1 MCNHYKK
8 LLILIAATTLFLSG
22 CGSSNNNSPAAPGLT
37 NPAGITV
44 APIDDNNPA
53 TLPAVFAVPAA
64 INDNNEIVG
73 SAEAE
78 AGGLLKPTFWLV
90 DNAGAATVAPTAM
103 DTVVVD
109 GFAAAH
115 DINAGGVIVGNAANI
130 DTSLRA
136 VVWGNKNAAPALL
149 NSLAGGF
156 FAAAYGINDTGRIV
170 GTSENI
176 DGLLQAV
183 RWQRAVDGTLT
194 GPSALPGVPAGWE
207 AEANAV
213 NADNHVAGEL
223 VDAAGISQAV
233 VWQWD
238 AVSSSYTALNLPV
251 PVGFD
256 HAVAFD
262 LNSPAAGQSLLVVG
276 EVSDDGLSGLTHAVR
291 WSIDASN
298 NVTVTDLG
306 TTDRSSSASAV
317 NNAGRAAGWENTAST
332 VSLATSWNN
341 PTGKAVLIATDSQ
354 AFDINNN
361 NVVVGRSASQGFVKL
376 AN

>member
-8 LLILIAATTLFLSG
+8 LLILIAAATLFLSG

-53 TLPAVFAVPAA
+53 TVPAVFAMPAA
-64 INDNNEIVG
+64 INDSNQIVG
-73 SAEAE
+73 SAEAA
-78 AGGLLKPTFWLV
+78 AGGLLKPTFWIV
-90 DNAGAATVAPTAM
+90 DNQGAATVAPTEM
-103 DTVVVD
+103 NTVVVD
-109 GFAAAH
+109 GFASAH
-115 DINAGGVIVGNAANI
+115 DINSDGVIVGNAANI

-136 VVWGNKNAAPALL
+136 VVWGDKDAAPALL

-156 FAAAYGINDTGRIV
+156 FAAAYGINDTGQIV

-176 DGLLQAV
+176 DGLLKAV

-194 GPSALPGVPAGWE
+194 GPSILPGVPVGWE

-213 NADNHVAGEL
+213 NADNHIVGEL
-223 VDAAGISQAV
+223 VDAAGISSAV
-233 VWQWD
+233 VWEWD
-238 AVSSSYTALNLPV
+238 GVSSSYTALNLPV
-251 PVGFD
+251 PAGFD

-262 LNSPAAGQSLLVVG
+262 LNSPAPGQPLLVVG

-298 NVTVTDLG
+298 NITVIDLG
-306 TTDRSSSASAV
+306 TTDRSSSAAAV
-317 NNAGRAAGWENTAST
+317 NSAGRAAGWENNASA

-341 PTGKAVLIATDSQ
+341 PTGKAALFANDSQ

-361 NVVVGRSASQGFVKL
+361 NVVVGRSAGQGFVKL

>member
-8 LLILIAATTLFLSG
+8 LLILIAAATLILSG
-22 CGSSNNNSPAAPGLT
+22 CGSSNNTPVVSGVT
-37 NPAGITV
+37 NPVGITV

-53 TLPAVFAVPAA
+53 TAPAVFAVPAA
-64 INDNNEIVG
+64 INDDNQIVG

-78 AGGLLKPTFWLV
+78 AGGVLKPTFWLV
-90 DNAGAATVAPTAM
+90 DNQGAATVAPTEM
-103 DTVVVD
+103 DSLVVD

-115 DINAGGVIVGNAANI
+115 DINAAGVIVGHAANT

-136 VVWGNKNAAPALL
+136 VVWGNKDAAPALL

-156 FAAAYGINDTGRIV
+156 FAAAYGISDTGRIV

-183 RWQRAVDGTLT
+183 RWQRDTVTGTLT
-194 GPSALPGVPAGWE
+194 GPSVLPGVPAGWE

-213 NADNHVAGEL
+213 NADNHIAGEL
-223 VDAAGISQAV
+223 VDAAGISHAV

-238 AVSSSYTALNLPV
+238 GVSSYTALNLPV

-256 HAVAFD
+256 HAVALD
-262 LNSPAAGQSLLVVG
+262 LNSPVAGQPLLVVG

-291 WSIDASN
+291 WSIAAGN
-298 NVTVTDLG
+298 IVTITDLG

-317 NNAGRAAGWENTAST
+317 NIAGRAAGWENNASS

-341 PTGKAVLIATDSQ
+341 PTGKATLIATDSQ

-361 NVVVGRSASQGFVKL
+361 NLVVGRSASQGFVKL

>member
-1 MCNHYKK
+1 MCNYKK
-8 LLILIAATTLFLSG
+8 LLILIAAATLFLSG
-22 CGSSNNNSPAAPGLT
+22 CGNSNNNSPAAPGLS

-64 INDNNEIVG
+64 INDSNQIVG

-78 AGGLLKPTFWLV
+78 AGGVLKPTFWLV

-103 DTVVVD
+103 ATLFPT

-115 DINAGGVIVGNAANI
+115 DINAGGVIVGNAANV

-136 VVWGNKNAAPALL
+136 VVWGDKDAAPVLL

-156 FAAAYGINDTGRIV
+156 FAAAYGINDAGRIV

-194 GPSALPGVPAGWE
+194 GPSVLPGVPAGWE

-213 NADNHVAGEL
+213 NSDNHIAGEL
-223 VDAAGISQAV
+223 VDVAGTSSAV
-233 VWQWD
+233 VWKWD
-238 AVSSSYTALNLPV
+238 GVSYTALNLPV

-262 LNSPAAGQSLLVVG
+262 LNNPADGDPLIVVG

-291 WSIDASN
+291 WSIDAGN
-298 NVTVTDLG
+298 NITTTDLG
-306 TTDRSSSASAV
+306 STDRSSSASAV
-317 NNAGRAAGWENTAST
+317 NTAGRAAGWENNASA

-341 PTGKAVLIATDSQ
+341 PTGKGTLIATDSQ

-361 NVVVGRSASQGFVKL
+361 NLVVGRSASQGFVKL

>member
-1 MCNHYKK
+1 MCTHYKK
-8 LLILIAATTLFLSG
+8 LLILIAAATLFLSG
-22 CGSSNNNSPAAPGLT
+22 CGSSNNSPAAPGLSH
-37 NPAGITV
+37 PAGITV

-53 TLPAVFAVPAA
+53 TLPAVFAMPAA
-64 INDNNEIVG
+64 INDSNQIVG
-73 SAEAE
+73 SAEAA
-78 AGGLLKPTFWLV
+78 AGGVLKPTYWLV
-90 DNAGAATVAPTAM
+90 DNAGAATVAPTEM
-103 DTVVVD
+103 NTVVVD

-115 DINAGGVIVGNAANI
+115 DINTGGVIVGKAAHI

-136 VVWGNKNAAPALL
+136 VVWGDKDAAPALL

-156 FAAAYGINDTGRIV
+156 FAAAYGINDAGRIV

-183 RWQRAVDGTLT
+183 RWQRDTLTGTLT
-194 GPSALPGVPAGWE
+194 GPSVLPGVPVGWE

-213 NADNHVAGEL
+213 NADNHIAGEL
-223 VDAAGISQAV
+223 VDVAGTSSAV
-233 VWQWD
+233 VWKWD
-238 AVSSSYTALNLPV
+238 GVSSSYTALNLPV
-251 PVGFD
+251 PAGFD
-256 HAVAFD
+256 HAVALD
-262 LNSPAAGQSLLVVG
+262 LNSPAAGQPLLVVG

-298 NVTVTDLG
+298 NITVTDLG
-306 TTDRSSSASAV
+306 TTDRSSSAAAV
-317 NNAGRAAGWENTAST
+317 NNAGRAAGWENNASA

-341 PTGKAVLIATDSQ
+341 PTGKAALFANDSQ
-354 AFDINNN
+354 AFDINDN

>member
-8 LLILIAATTLFLSG
+8 LLILIAAATLFLSG
-22 CGSSNNNSPAAPGLT
+22 CGSSNNSPAAPGLT

-53 TLPAVFAVPAA
+53 TAPAVFAVPAA
-64 INDNNEIVG
+64 INDSNEIVG
-73 SAEAE
+73 SAEAV
-78 AGGLLKPTFWLV
+78 AGGVLKPTFWLV
-90 DNAGAATVAPTAM
+90 DNTGAATVVPTAM
-103 DTVVVD
+103 DTIVVD

-115 DINAGGVIVGNAANI
+115 DINATGVIVGKGANT
-130 DTSLRA
+130 DTSIRA
-136 VVWGNKNAAPALL
+136 VVWSDKDAAPALL
-149 NSLAGGF
+149 STLAGGF
-156 FAAAYGINDTGRIV
+156 FAAAYGVNDAGRIV

-176 DGLLQAV
+176 DGLLKAV
-183 RWQRAVDGTLT
+183 RWQRVVDGTLT
-194 GPSALPGVPAGWE
+194 GPSVLPGVPASWE
-207 AEANAV
+207 SEANAV
-213 NADNHVAGEL
+213 NADNHIAGEL
-223 VDAAGISQAV
+223 VDAAGISSAV
-233 VWQWD
+233 VWKWD
-238 AVSSSYTALNLPV
+238 GVSSSYTALNLPV
-251 PVGFD
+251 PAGFD

-262 LNSPAAGQSLLVVG
+262 LNSPADGQPLLVVG

-298 NVTVTDLG
+298 NITVTDLG

-317 NNAGRAAGWENTAST
+317 NNAGRAAGWENTASA

-341 PTGKAVLIATDSQ
+341 PTGKATLIVTDSQ

-361 NVVVGRSASQGFVKL
+361 NVVVGRSGSQGFVKL